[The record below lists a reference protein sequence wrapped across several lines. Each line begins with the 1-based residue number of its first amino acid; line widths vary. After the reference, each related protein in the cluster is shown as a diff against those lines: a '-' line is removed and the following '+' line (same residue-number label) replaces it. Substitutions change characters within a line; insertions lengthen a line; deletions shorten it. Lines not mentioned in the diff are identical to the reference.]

1 MQIIEGIPALRAL
14 IGQELG
20 IGSWHDVPQSTIEA
34 FADATGD
41 HQWLHVDAE
50 RAAAGPYG
58 TTIAHGYLVLSLLP
72 ALAADAYSIEGAS
85 ARINYGLER
94 VRFPSAVPSGARIRV
109 HSTLTELEETP
120 TGARIVVRNV
130 VELEGSD
137 KPACIADTVSL
148 LVFPAADTNTGDTST
163 ERN

>member
-1 MQIIEGIPALRAL
+1 MNVIGGVPALREL
-14 IGQELG
+14 VGQELG
-20 IGSWHDVPQSTIEA
+20 TGPWRTVPQETIQA

-72 ALAADAYSIEGAS
+72 ALAADAYRIEGAS

-94 VRFPSAVPSGARIRV
+94 VRFPAPVRAGARIRV
-109 HSTLTELEETP
+109 RSTLAELDETP

-130 VELEGSD
+130 VELEGSE

-148 LVFPAADTNTGDTST
+148 LVLPAAGGED
-163 ERN
+163 